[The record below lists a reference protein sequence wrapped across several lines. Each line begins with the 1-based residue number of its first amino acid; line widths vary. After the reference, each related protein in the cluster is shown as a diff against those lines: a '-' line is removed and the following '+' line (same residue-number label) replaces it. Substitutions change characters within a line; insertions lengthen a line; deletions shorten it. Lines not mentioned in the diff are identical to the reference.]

1 MERIKQWLTANPLA
15 RLVLA
20 RLLLVGVGA
29 AGTALVALGLLPA
42 EVAACLAHKL

>member
-20 RLLLVGVGA
+20 RVVVAGLAALAGVLVG
-29 AGTALVALGLLPA
+29 LGLLGPEA
-42 EVAACLAHKL
+42 AACLAAA